1 VNLRQRIKPIATEG
15 GRPRILV
22 IDDEPEMCRCLEKCL
37 GLLECSSE
45 SCTSGVEGLA
55 RLEKGG
61 YDLVFTDLR
70 MPGMNGIE
78 VVRAVKRVALGTGT
92 IVLTGYGTISSAV
105 EAVHAGATD
114 YLTKPFKID
123 EIRIAIEKALTKT
136 KSAPADDAR
145 NGEFIGHTPAIR
157 ELRAQVARSGEVP
170 SSVLIYGE
178 TGVGKEMAARAI
190 HACSSRRMRPFAA
203 VNCGAIPEDLL
214 ESELFG
220 CEKGAYTGAH
230 DTRRGKVEAADHGT
244 LFLDEIAETS
254 LSFQTALLRVLQE
267 KEVVRIGST
276 EPIRVDFRLIA
287 ATNRNLPQLVK
298 DGSFREDLYYRLN
311 VVNIT
316 VPALREHRE
325 DVPLLVEHFVK
336 KHRARLNKDV
346 AGVSPEAMMILTN
359 YSWPGNVRQLENAI
373 EKAMVLTSNS
383 IIQPDDLPREL
394 TEDVPSAFFDDCLR
408 APLRDAKEIFE
419 RNYLEKLLEEANGN
433 VSEAARQAQ
442 VARTYLHELIRKY
455 NIAPEEFRRA

>member
-1 VNLRQRIKPIATEG
+1 
-15 GRPRILV
+15 
-22 IDDEPEMCRCLEKCL
+22 
-37 GLLECSSE
+37 
-45 SCTSGVEGLA
+45 
-55 RLEKGG
+55 
-61 YDLVFTDLR
+61 
-70 MPGMNGIE
+70 
-78 VVRAVKRVALGTGT
+78 
-92 IVLTGYGTISSAV
+92 
-105 EAVHAGATD
+105 
-114 YLTKPFKID
+114 
-123 EIRIAIEKALTKT
+123 
-136 KSAPADDAR
+136 
-145 NGEFIGHTPAIR
+145 
-157 ELRAQVARSGEVP
+157 
-170 SSVLIYGE
+170 
-178 TGVGKEMAARAI
+178 
-190 HACSSRRMRPFAA
+190 MRPFVA
-203 VNCGAIPEDLL
+203 VNCGAIPESLL

-220 CEKGAYTGAH
+220 CERGAYTGAH
-230 DTRRGKVEAADHGT
+230 ETRRGKVEAADHGT

-254 LSFQTALLRVLQE
+254 LSFQTVLLRVLQE

-287 ATNRNLPQLVK
+287 ATNKNLPQLVK

-316 VPALREHRE
+316 VPPLREHRE

-336 KHRARLNKDV
+336 KHRALLSKDV
-346 AGVSPEAMMILTN
+346 AGVSPDAMMILTS

-394 TEDVPSAFFDDCLR
+394 TEDVPEAFFDDCLR